1 MTLKKLISRIE
12 SKEINIKDKDDI
24 AQIKKY
30 FHDLPKTIN
39 KSLCQKIIKYWDTT
53 KMKVSDE
60 YGLDIISRFL
70 DIKGE
75 CSIQKITVVGKYD
88 FSYVVYT
95 GNKIRQE
102 NIFKFNFRNIVK
114 ELNKYFTNTKIL
126 IEFEKATTIDKKI
139 KKPQATYKHDVIIK
153 IISKD
158 IDENDIDENDI
169 DENTYEIVLEYFEK
183 VHNKF
188 NDDDKKISTDLFS
201 DGYYVFCEKNDNMKE
216 FMISTIYSIIELIC
230 ASMNDPYELSKIL
243 HFNKNYKSKSYNKN
257 ISYFNK
263 IVEIKKLDD
272 FDFTEL
278 YNKMTPTDPDT
289 GDEFTKEEFL
299 DYLKTKYKLDVN
311 VNVDLDADATKF
323 NAELFESII
332 IMCDENIDSNAYLTH
347 YKIIYMET
355 MNTLFSASQ
364 KIIDI
369 MTKQR
374 KKRLQLPEFIK
385 NIQKFHKDNL
395 KNEFY

>member
-1 MTLKKLISRIE
+1 MTLKNLISRIE

-75 CSIQKITVVGKYD
+75 CLIQKITVVGKYD
-88 FSYVVYT
+88 FSYAVYT

-114 ELNKYFTNTKIL
+114 ELNKYFTDTTIL

-139 KKPQATYKHDVIIK
+139 KKPHATYKHDVIIK

-158 IDENDIDENDI
+158 IDEDDIEQ
-169 DENTYEIVLEYFEK
+169 NTYEIVLEYFEK

-201 DGYYVFCEKNDNMKE
+201 DGYYIYSEKNDDMKE

-263 IVEIKKLDD
+263 IVEIKKLDN

-278 YNKMTPTDPDT
+278 YNKMIPTDPDT

-299 DYLKTKYKLDVN
+299 DYLKTKYKLDVDVTKFN
-311 VNVDLDADATKF
+311 MTKF

-355 MNTLFSASQ
+355 VNTLFSASQ

-374 KKRLQLPEFIK
+374 KKRLHLPEFIK

-395 KNEFY
+395 RNEFY